1 MMQQQTVDLLKPD
14 DLKLQPGVSLVE
26 LPVFEEHVSN
36 KLWLGPQSIKGKT
49 TDRQ

>member
-36 KLWLGPQSIKGKT
+36 KL
-49 TDRQ
+49 